1 MDNMEPVV
9 GDLIIAPTP
18 RDGRYGVIKS
28 IGGTGSN
35 RFFVVEPL
43 GTFKTPTAYFTNLT
57 NVMDTFNIGD
67 EVGIPLNTWFEI
79 AGSDV
84 MPVLGDTILQS
95 DGFYGKIVYI
105 NAASSYIQIEIKSLG
120 KISPAVISTTPHLWP
135 ANGSEVNLG
144 DGSFGRRYTGNI
156 SMSGLPPNRMGQ
168 IFLSPGVNFTNWNI
182 TDYGG
187 QIDYNQMSGKTPVGL
202 YLSTTQ
208 YSNLYFSPQGNG
220 IVLFANAATGTVNY
234 DIWIRY
240 TK

>member
-1 MDNMEPVV
+1 
-9 GDLIIAPTP
+9 
-18 RDGRYGVIKS
+18 
-28 IGGTGSN
+28 
-35 RFFVVEPL
+35 
-43 GTFKTPTAYFTNLT
+43 
-57 NVMDTFNIGD
+57 
-67 EVGIPLNTWFEI
+67 
-79 AGSDV
+79 
-84 MPVLGDTILQS
+84 
-95 DGFYGKIVYI
+95 
-105 NAASSYIQIEIKSLG
+105 
-120 KISPAVISTTPHLWP
+120 
-135 ANGSEVNLG
+135 
-144 DGSFGRRYTGNI
+144 
-156 SMSGLPPNRMGQ
+156 MSGLPPNRMGQ